1 MAAKTH
7 VQDKERHDKDILPVS
22 PVLINQMLTMSTY
35 KRIYIH
41 KFGYTLQ
48 THWRKKMENNSSEPK
63 VDRARGPAKK
73 PSANMKFYAVIVV
86 LVVIASAFAVLAF
99 YHPATSSGV
108 SANVV
113 TTSQTAIGLG
123 STYTFYV
130 NESSSFK
137 NVSVWFG
144 DGTYQVINSTSNSL
158 KISHTYKNT
167 GDYFIMYNVNYGS
180 STSSNNLIPLT
191 VGYPTAALKD
201 FNASYGSLLLNSNS
215 TAPVNLNPLIF
226 APGVNLTYSMGV
238 SNPAN
243 VSYQTVNQSMDV
255 YQGANMIQQQNYQ
268 FVATNYGNASAPN
281 YAYVAPGNMIY
292 YLNGLTSG
300 YYTLE
305 LFTSSALVN
314 TTTGVINYTT
324 LTTTTIFA
332 NIPIFNHINL
342 PSSSSGI
349 YTNAEL
355 AAGGY
360 RTLDP
365 AIAYDTVSNEILDNT
380 NPGLLVYNGNSTT
393 SFNPFLAT
401 QLPNITNG
409 GINNYS
415 KSYTSSYTNEAGQIV
430 TYNTALAPY
439 ENYTFTIRANA
450 TFANGNPVK
459 AYDVYYSLIRD
470 LLFINAF
477 NPGWILGQYM
487 LPGDYYVTN
496 TFHNIT
502 DNMTFNNASN
512 NITLHFQ
519 QPVTPTLAF
528 QVLTASG
535 DYVSEAS
542 WFIANSAG
550 ITFTPAGFQAYKIF
564 GDAGSYNTYIQNHVM
579 ADGPYTIEYIL
590 PGQEIVLQ
598 ANPYY
603 HEPGPWYPAPTV
615 KTVAIQ
621 YLSNTNTPYLEL
633 QGGTAQQG
641 AIPTSS
647 WGNAVALKNA
657 GKANIFGFP
666 SLSVFFYNFNALV
679 DTKSLANIDPSANVP
694 SSMFTSPNA
703 RAAFA
708 YAYNETKYLQDQL
721 GNPAYPQYSFGAFFA
736 GIIPKGMA
744 YYQTPAQLNASTGGH
759 VPYFDLTVARQY
771 WDMFM
776 AHSGKT
782 LGLSMSNGKLMYH
795 GSQVTLP
802 IFYNTPDP
810 VDQAGISSWTN
821 YILQVTGIAIQ
832 QEPTPFNQLINYEY
846 GTGPGTNPM
855 PIYLLG
861 WAPDYP
867 FPTDYLKPMAL
878 PSSTLS
884 VYPATDGMY
893 PSWIGNTT
901 GNPIAN
907 TTEAGLMHHMNTLYN
922 DTFTSAG
929 AAQESYALQ
938 MDRMFINLTFQV
950 ELFQQVVYFVASSH
964 ITPSSVQNYQENV
977 MIGGGGDTLYNF
989 ITYTS

>member
-1 MAAKTH
+1 
-7 VQDKERHDKDILPVS
+7 
-22 PVLINQMLTMSTY
+22 
-35 KRIYIH
+35 
-41 KFGYTLQ
+41 
-48 THWRKKMENNSSEPK
+48 MENNSSEPK
-63 VDRARGPAKK
+63 VDRTRGPAKK
-73 PSANMKFYAVIVV
+73 PTANAKFYAVIVV
-86 LVVIASAFAVLAF
+86 LVMVAAAFAVLAF
-99 YHPATSSGV
+99 YHPTTSSGV
-108 SANVV
+108 SGNVV
-113 TTSQTAIGLG
+113 TTTQEAIGLG
-123 STYTFYV
+123 STYSFYV

-144 DGTYQVINSTSNSL
+144 DGTYQLINSTGNSL
-158 KISHTYKNT
+158 KISHVYKNP
-167 GDYFIMYNVNYGS
+167 GDYFILYNVNYGS
-180 STSSNNLIPLT
+180 STTSNNLIPLT
-191 VGYPTAALKD
+191 VGYPSAALKD
-201 FNASYGSLLLNSNS
+201 FNASYGTLLLNSNS
-215 TAPVNLNPLIF
+215 TSPVLSNPLIF
-226 APGVNLTYSMGV
+226 GPGVNLTYSMGATT
-238 SNPAN
+238 PAN

-255 YQGANMIQQQNYQ
+255 YQGANMIQQQNFP
-268 FVATNYGNASAPN
+268 FVANNFGNSTSPV
-281 YAYVAPGNMIY
+281 YVYEPPSSMIY

-305 LFTSSALVN
+305 LFTSSAVVN
-314 TTTGVINYTT
+314 TTNGVINYTS
-324 LTTTTIFA
+324 LTTTSIFL
-332 NIPIFNHINL
+332 NIPIFNHVSV
-342 PSSSSGI
+342 PSSSSAI

-401 QLPNITNG
+401 HLPNLTNG

-415 KSYTSSYTNEAGQIV
+415 KTYTSSYTNEAGQLV
-430 TYNTALAPY
+430 TYTTHLKPY

-450 TFANGNPVK
+450 SFANGHAVTS
-459 AYDVYYSLIRD
+459 YDVYYSLVRD
-470 LLFINAF
+470 LLFINAN
-477 NPGWILGQYM
+477 NPGWILGQYV
-487 LPGDYYVTN
+487 LPGNYYFTN
-496 TFHNIT
+496 TYHNIT
-502 DNMTFNNASN
+502 DNITFSNTSN
-512 NITLHFQ
+512 NLTIHFQ

-542 WFIANSAG
+542 WFIANGAA
-550 ITFTPAGFQAYKIF
+550 ITFTPAGFQAYKVF
-564 GDAGSYNTYIQNHVM
+564 GQSGSYNTYIQNHVM

-603 HEPGPWYPAPTV
+603 KAPGSWYPAPSI

-621 YLSNTNTPYLEL
+621 YLSNTNTPYTEL
-633 QGGTAQQG
+633 KGGTAQQG

-647 WGNAVALKNA
+647 WANAVALKNA
-657 GKANIFGFP
+657 GTVNIFGFP

-679 DTKSLANIDPSANVP
+679 DTATLKNIDPSANVP
-694 SSMFTSPNA
+694 AAMFTSPNA

-708 YAYNETKYLQDQL
+708 YAYNEVKYLQDQL

-759 VPYFDLTVARQY
+759 VPYFNLSMAQKY
-771 WDMFM
+771 WNIFM
-776 AHSGKT
+776 EHSGKK
-782 LGLSMSNGKLMYH
+782 LGLTMSSGKLMYN
-795 GSQVTLP
+795 GAQVTLP

-810 VDQAGISSWTN
+810 VDQAGISTWTN

-861 WAPDYP
+861 WSPDYP

-878 PSSTLS
+878 PSSSLS

-893 PSWIGNTT
+893 PSWIGNNS
-901 GNPIAN
+901 NPIAN
-907 TTEAGLMHHMNTLYN
+907 ATEVAQMHTMNTLYN
-922 DTFTSAG
+922 ETFSSAG

-950 ELFQQVVYFVASSH
+950 ELFQQVEYFIVSSH
-964 ITPSSVQNYQENV
+964 ITPSTIQNYQENV
-977 MIGGGGDTLYNF
+977 MIGGGADTLYNF
-989 ITYTS
+989 LTYTS